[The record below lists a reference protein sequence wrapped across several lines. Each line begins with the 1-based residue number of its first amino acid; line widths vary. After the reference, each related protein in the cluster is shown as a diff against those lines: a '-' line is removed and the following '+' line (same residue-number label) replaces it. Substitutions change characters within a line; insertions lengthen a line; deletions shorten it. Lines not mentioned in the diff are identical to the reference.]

1 MIPQSN
7 SGKPVGVVRELQK
20 EAMKEKMS
28 QLIQKDINKIRKQI
42 IQKEQYATVNP
53 WSKKSKI
60 SYDSS

>member
-1 MIPQSN
+1 
-7 SGKPVGVVRELQK
+7 VGVVRELQK